1 VIRLRPLRS
10 DNDPERGSGSVEAAI
25 VVPALGAFIV
35 LLIFAGRVSIAHQS
49 LQSAAAEGA
58 RAASMERTGDAAV
71 QRAQDV
77 VTATLANQGLQCT
90 STSVEV
96 DADGFAARV
105 GTLASV
111 TVTVTCHVD
120 LTDLMV
126 PLPGTRTIM
135 AAVTSPIDQWRQ
147 R

>member
-1 VIRLRPLRS
+1 
-10 DNDPERGSGSVEAAI
+10 
-25 VVPALGAFIV
+25 
-35 LLIFAGRVSIAHQS
+35 
-49 LQSAAAEGA
+49 
-58 RAASMERTGDAAV
+58 MERTGDAAV

-77 VTATLANQGLQCT
+77 VTATLANQGLQCR

>member
-1 VIRLRPLRS
+1 MIRLRRPRPV
-10 DNDPERGSGSVEAAI
+10 DDPERGSGSIEAAI

-35 LLIFAGRVSIAHQS
+35 LLIFAGRVAVAHQS

-77 VTATLANQGLQCT
+77 VAATLANQGLRCS

-96 DADGFAARV
+96 DADGFTAPV
-105 GTLASV
+105 GTPASV

-126 PLPGTRTIM
+126 PLPGNRTIT